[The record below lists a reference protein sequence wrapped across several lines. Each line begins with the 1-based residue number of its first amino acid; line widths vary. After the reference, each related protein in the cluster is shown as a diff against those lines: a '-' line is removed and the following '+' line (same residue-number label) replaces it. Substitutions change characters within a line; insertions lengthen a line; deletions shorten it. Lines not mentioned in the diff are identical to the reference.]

1 MTLKT
6 FSYKIKGDSKSSPK
20 SVFSDFKIMQ
30 NQLQRAMEIAK
41 KTGDRLIVFDNVKS
55 ADPYVVLSL
64 DEYERLAIKRAN
76 VRGLTEE
83 ELLDKIN
90 RDIAVWK
97 SEREFFNE
105 YLRGDDYEADN
116 SHENED
122 DECEDEELEE
132 ELYFEPEEYKL
143 YERAREFGAKSE
155 PMDLTGNMAGKEK
168 EEDELSLSA
177 SFDESSEN
185 NEVARTEPK
194 KWNIPVDR
202 KKAADEV
209 IGAGRNYLEEIGY

>member
-1 MTLKT
+1 
-6 FSYKIKGDSKSSPK
+6 
-20 SVFSDFKIMQ
+20 MQ

-41 KTGDRLIVFDNVKS
+41 KTGDRLIVFDNAKS
-55 ADPYVVLSL
+55 SDPYVVLCL
-64 DEYERLAIKRAN
+64 DEYERLAIKRAD
-76 VRGLTEE
+76 VRGLTED

-105 YLRGDDYEADN
+105 YLKREDYEADYAD
-116 SHENED
+116 EAED

-143 YERAREFGAKSE
+143 YERAREYEAKSALA
-155 PMDLTGNMAGKEK
+155 DLSGNMAGGRKENR
-168 EEDELSLSA
+168 EGREAPRDGLSFAAPFSEPA
-177 SFDESSEN
+177 ADESSYASLSREAS
-185 NEVARTEPK
+185 EECSKATEDEPK
-194 KWNIPVDR
+194 KWNIPIDR

-209 IGAGRNYLEEIGY
+209 IGEGRNYLEEIGY

>member
-1 MTLKT
+1 
-6 FSYKIKGDSKSSPK
+6 
-20 SVFSDFKIMQ
+20 MQ

>member
-1 MTLKT
+1 
-6 FSYKIKGDSKSSPK
+6 
-20 SVFSDFKIMQ
+20 MQ

-41 KTGDRLIVFDNVKS
+41 KTGDRLLVFDSVKS
-55 ADPYVVLSL
+55 ADPYVVLNL
-64 DEYERLAIKRAN
+64 DEYERLAIKRAD
-76 VRGLTEE
+76 VRGLTED

-105 YLRGDDYEADN
+105 YLKRDDYEADY
-116 SHENED
+116 SDETED

-143 YERAREFGAKSE
+143 YERAREFGVKSQ
-155 PMDLTGNMAGKEK
+155 PADLPENTAGEGKRNLASQEAP
-168 EEDELSLSA
+168 EDELSFA
-177 SFDESSEN
+177 APFNESSKN
-185 NEVARTEPK
+185 AKTAREEPK
-194 KWNIPVDR
+194 RWNIPTDR